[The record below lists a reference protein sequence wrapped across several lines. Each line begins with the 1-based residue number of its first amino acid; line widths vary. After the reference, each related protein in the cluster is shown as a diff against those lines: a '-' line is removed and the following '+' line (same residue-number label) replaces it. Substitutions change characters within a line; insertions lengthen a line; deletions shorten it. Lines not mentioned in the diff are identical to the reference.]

1 MVEEIIIMVGEHPL
15 TILTVEEILALQPE
29 EQMLL

>member
-1 MVEEIIIMVGEHPL
+1 MEEEIIIMVGEHPL
-15 TILTVEEILALQPE
+15 TIHIVEEILVLQPE